1 MGIGSFVKWLVPGI
15 IRKPIGAAGKWIGS
29 TIANNA
35 GVIGKHIGNAA
46 AELLPGPARWLA
58 KKSIDAVINRLP
70 SGNVKDTLAN
80 ISSGAQGNFSNA
92 TPANN
97 NNNIKYLYNPSRA
110 QLREQYSNPSH
121 EPKRPREEI
130 SMGDS

>member
-1 MGIGSFVKWLVPGI
+1 MGLGSFVKWLVPGI

-29 TIANNA
+29 KIANNA

-58 KKSIDAVINRLP
+58 KKSVDAMINRLP

-80 ISSGAQGNFSNA
+80 ISSGAQGNYLG
-92 TPANN
+92 AN
-97 NNNIKYLYNPSRA
+97 LSRA
-110 QLREQYSNPSH
+110 QLKEQFNNPSH
-121 EPKRPREEI
+121 EPKQARDEH
-130 SMGDS
+130 MADG